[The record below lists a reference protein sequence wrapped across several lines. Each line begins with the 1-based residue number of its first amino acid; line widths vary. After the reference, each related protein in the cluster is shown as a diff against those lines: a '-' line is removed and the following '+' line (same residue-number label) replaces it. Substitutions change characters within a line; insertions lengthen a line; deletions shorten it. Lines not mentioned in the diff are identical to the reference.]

1 MRVQFSDATM
11 IELLVLAG
19 WYHAIVYLAS
29 GARVELESF
38 AHRFP
43 ARQ

>member
-1 MRVQFSDATM
+1 M

-19 WYHAIVYLAS
+19 WYRAIVYLARN
-29 GARVELESF
+29 ARVELESF

-43 ARQ
+43 AGRS